1 MGVKK
6 VGDHYVMD
14 YRYQGKRIRET
25 VRLEGISPDKVTK
38 RQAEAAY
45 DVIRADIATGRSDI
59 LAARKRVP
67 FELAVEEFLEKH
79 SKPNKKSYRRDVVA
93 SKPLLKFFAGKYLS
107 HINPTQFEEYR
118 KHRLKTPSIYGR
130 PISKTTINRETAFLK
145 TMLNYA
151 IKRRWLNENP
161 LKGFKL
167 YKEKQGK
174 MRILKKREFKKL
186 YDAAS
191 DHLRPI
197 LVTAYCTG
205 MRKNEILTLKWENVD
220 MEKGF
225 ILVEETKND
234 ENKIIPINKLLQET
248 LNSVKYSSPKE
259 NVFTF
264 KGKPIQ
270 DTKTAFNAAL
280 RRSGIDKC
288 VFHDLR
294 HTFASNLVMNGVD
307 IKTVQEL
314 LGHKS
319 IMMTMRYSHP
329 TPDHKKQAVNSLD
342 VDLSGHFMDTSKGNT
357 NFEGSSNT
365 EKH

>member
-1 MGVKK
+1 MSVKK

-14 YRYQGKRIRET
+14 YRCQGKRIRET
-25 VRLEGISPDKVTK
+25 VKLEGIPPHKVTK

-45 DVIRADIATGRSDI
+45 DVIKADIATGRSDI

-67 FELAVEEFLEKH
+67 FKTAVEEFLEKH

-93 SKPLLKFFAGKYLS
+93 SKPLLKFFAGKQLS
-107 HINPTQFEEYR
+107 FINPIQVDEYR
-118 KHRLKTPSIYGR
+118 AHRLKTNSMYGR
-130 PISKTTINRETAFLK
+130 PISKTTINREVAFLK

-161 LKGFKL
+161 LKGYKL
-167 YKEKQGK
+167 YKEKPSK
-174 MRILKKREFKKL
+174 MRILSKKEFKTI
-186 YDAAS
+186 YEAAS
-191 DHLRPI
+191 EHLRPI

-205 MRKNEILTLKWENVD
+205 MRKNEILTLKWENLYLD
-220 MEKGF
+220 KGY

-234 ENKIIPINKLLQET
+234 ESRQIPINKLLQET
-248 LNSVKYSSPKE
+248 LNSVKYSSQKE
-259 NVFTF
+259 NVFTY

-270 DTKTAFNAAL
+270 DIKTAFNAAL
-280 RRSGIDKC
+280 RRSGLDKF

-342 VDLSGHFMDTSKGNT
+342 VNLSGHFLDISKGNT

>member
-1 MGVKK
+1 
-6 VGDHYVMD
+6 MD
-14 YRYQGKRIRET
+14 YRYQGRRIRET
-25 VRLEGISPDKVTK
+25 VEFDNIPPDKVTK
-38 RQAEAAY
+38 RQADAAWET
-45 DVIRADIATGRSDI
+45 VRADIHTGRFDI
-59 LAARKRVP
+59 IAARKRVP
-67 FELAVEEFLEKH
+67 FETAVEEFLEKY
-79 SKPNKKSYRRDVVA
+79 SEPNKKSYRRDVVA
-93 SKPLLKFFAGKYLS
+93 SKPLLRFFFFFYLS
-107 HINPTQFEEYR
+107 HINPIQVDEYR
-118 KHRLKTPSIYGR
+118 AHRLKTPSMYGR
-130 PISKTTINRETAFLK
+130 PISKTTINREVAFLK
-145 TMLNYA
+145 TMLSYA

-161 LKGFKL
+161 LKGYKL

-174 MRILKKREFKKL
+174 MRILKKEEFKKL

-191 DHLRPI
+191 EHLRPI

-220 MEKGF
+220 IEKGF
-225 ILVEETKND
+225 IMVEETKND

-270 DTKTAFNAAL
+270 DIKTAFNAAL
-280 RRSGIDKC
+280 RRSGLDKF

-294 HTFASNLVMNGVD
+294 HTFATNLVMNGVD

-319 IMMTMRYSHP
+319 LLMTMRYSHP
-329 TPDHKKQAVNSLD
+329 TPDHKKQAVQSLD
-342 VDLSGHFMDTSKGNT
+342 AGLSGHLLDTSKGNT
-357 NFEGSSNT
+357 DSKGSSNT
-365 EKH
+365 DKH